1 MEILG
6 FELPVFL
13 LLVPLASLLLYVYG
27 TWNFGYWKSR
37 GVPGPPPT
45 PFFGNTRS
53 MVYKGFVQSLWAFSK
68 QYGRIYGIY
77 SGQKPMLVIN
87 DLDILKEVFVKD
99 FHHFTDRFERNN
111 LSAREIQKGLFFARG
126 SDWRRIRN
134 IVTPTF
140 SAGKLKLMEYYINRC
155 STDLATNIEEISQ
168 TGGLVDAKEYFGAY
182 TMDAIAGTAFGLVV
196 NSQKDLSE
204 PFVTNAKKIM
214 TGGGRLSILGVIL
227 ILVPRLAPVLHFLK
241 RKFFME
247 ETVQFFLQSIYRMM
261 EERKQ
266 DQLNQRKPDFLQ
278 LLLNAEATE
287 DFPLTTGSEKRL
299 TKEEIAG
306 QAFIFFV
313 AGYETTSTALQYL
326 FYNLAKFPE
335 LQERIVDEIENIVG
349 DRTPTYDDVGKL
361 KLLEQTIYETL
372 RLYPP
377 VSVITRVASETVT
390 INGLKIEK
398 GTGVMIPICDISRD
412 PEYFPDP
419 LDFKPERFSDS
430 NKGEMNP
437 VSFLPFGFGPRLC
450 VGMRLALLEVKMAAV
465 HVLRKVRC
473 VWTDDLPS
481 SPYPSQMSW
490 SRAGTLVTDHC
501 KTICQS
507 SMSLR
512 HRSEGG
518 ADLPHMEL
526 LFGTDV
532 PLYILL
538 LAVVCILLCIYGTWP
553 FGLWKSL
560 GIDGPNP
567 EAFFGNQRELNREGN
582 QTCFRKWT
590 QRYGRTFGIYSGRQ
604 PLLVTSDLDILKEVL
619 VKKFSKF
626 TDRFVVNDI
635 NAEVNRVHLIN
646 AKGAQW
652 RRIRKLLTSAF
663 TTSKLRQFEPWINRC
678 CTDLVANFEG
688 MIRKDERIDVKKL
701 FGGFSM
707 DVIART
713 AFGIEVNSQKDFD
726 EPLVRDAKIA
736 LDNMNTGTPFLV
748 IRILFPFLAPVL
760 KLLRTYFLKI
770 TAIHSLVRNIEG
782 IIESRKKA
790 KSEQKQADFLQM
802 ILTYERSEDGE
813 QPHVEQ
819 KSMSRLEILGQAFLF
834 FVAAYETT
842 SSTLQFMA
850 YCLARHPD
858 IQQKILQEIEIE
870 LSDEN
875 PSYDKMAK
883 LKYLDAAIHETL
895 RMFPPINTV
904 NRLASETVTIK
915 GVTIPAGGG
924 VIVPIIQVLQD
935 PEYFPE
941 PDKFIPERFLTENK
955 ANINP
960 ISYLAFGFGPR
971 LCIGRR
977 LALLEVKMAMVHVL
991 RKMQFVK
998 TDDLPDTLNFK
1009 SGTSLSPTE
1018 KPLMVK
1024 AVLRKSAVLD

>member
-1 MEILG
+1 M
-6 FELPVFL
+6 FFQS
-13 LLVPLASLLLYVYG
+13 SLDVQ
-27 TWNFGYWKSR
+27 T
-37 GVPGPPPT
+37 VD
-45 PFFGNTRS
+45 RS
-53 MVYKGFVQSLWAFSK
+53 CHS
-68 QYGRIYGIY
+68 
-77 SGQKPMLVIN
+77 
-87 DLDILKEVFVKD
+87 
-99 FHHFTDRFERNN
+99 ERNN

-473 VWTDDLPS
+473 VWTDDLPET
-481 SPYPSQMSW
+481 MTF
-490 SRAGTLVTDHC
+490 RATGGLLHPEKPIKIKVE
-501 KTICQS
+501 
-507 SMSLR
+507 LR
-512 HRSEGG
+512 QPRH
-518 ADLPHMEL
+518 ALPHATHDEI
-526 LFGTDV
+526 TT
-532 PLYILL
+532 PRR
-538 LAVVCILLCIYGTWP
+538 
-553 FGLWKSL
+553 
-560 GIDGPNP
+560 N
-567 EAFFGNQRELNREGN
+567 
-582 QTCFRKWT
+582 
-590 QRYGRTFGIYSGRQ
+590 
-604 PLLVTSDLDILKEVL
+604 
-619 VKKFSKF
+619 
-626 TDRFVVNDI
+626 VVNDI

-688 MIRKDERIDVKKL
+688 MIRKDERIDVKNPC
-701 FGGFSM
+701 S
-707 DVIART
+707 V
-713 AFGIEVNSQKDFD
+713 
-726 EPLVRDAKIA
+726 
-736 LDNMNTGTPFLV
+736 
-748 IRILFPFLAPVL
+748 
-760 KLLRTYFLKI
+760 
-770 TAIHSLVRNIEG
+770 
-782 IIESRKKA
+782 
-790 KSEQKQADFLQM
+790 QKQADFLQM

-870 LSDEN
+870 LSDV
-875 PSYDKMAK
+875 
-883 LKYLDAAIHETL
+883 
-895 RMFPPINTV
+895 V